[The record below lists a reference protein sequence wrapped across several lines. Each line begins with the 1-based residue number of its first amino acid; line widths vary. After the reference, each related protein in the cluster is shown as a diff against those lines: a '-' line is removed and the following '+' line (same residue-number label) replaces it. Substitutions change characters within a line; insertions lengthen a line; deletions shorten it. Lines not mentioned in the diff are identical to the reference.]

1 MTGAVAVAVNLR
13 LSADDLAYIL
23 ADSEAKV
30 LLIDRQFRPLY
41 DLVSARF
48 DDRITVLEA
57 HVDGEGPS
65 ELGRFIADQD
75 AALEAADRAPT
86 DMAFWIY
93 TSGTT
98 GFPKGAVHCHKDVP
112 VADLYVRET
121 LGVGHGDVLFATS
134 KLFFAYAL
142 GTCLFAS
149 LRLGATTVLSD
160 AWPGPEAVAKI
171 IDDHR
176 PTVVFSVPTMY
187 RNMLGDGVTDRDSFR
202 AVRHFVSAGE
212 KLPAS
217 LWQRWTDATGVEILD
232 GMGTSETIYMLL
244 TNSPGAVCPGSSGKA
259 APGVELRLADDEG
272 GAVPSGQ
279 PGILWAR
286 IESRCACYWGKPEIS
301 AEVFRGDWFRSGDMY
316 LVDGDGYWHHQ
327 GRYDDMLKIS
337 GQWVSPAEIEEVVL
351 ADTPVRDAVVVVT
364 EDGDELT
371 RTTLFVVPPDGGAG
385 LETLEAEIRAALV
398 HKLSPYKCPKWI
410 RFVEAIPRTATGKA
424 QRFKLRSE
432 QHGTMP

>member
-1 MTGAVAVAVNLR
+1 MPADCGSDERRGEGMNAGDELLGPARAQGRGPSPALLWRDEVVSYDALAEAIDKAGNGLKSLGVGPDDRVVMLLTDSPELVACYLGAMKIGAVAVAVNLR

-48 DDRITVLEA
+48 HDRLTVVEA
-57 HVDGEGPS
+57 HVDGAGPS
-65 ELGRFIADQD
+65 QLGRFIAQQD
-75 AALEAADRAPT
+75 AALAATDRAPD

-98 GFPKGAVHCHKDVP
+98 GFPKGAVHSHKDVP
-112 VADLYVRET
+112 VAELYARET
-121 LGVGHGDVLFATS
+121 LGIGPGDVLFATS

-160 AWPGPEAVAKI
+160 VWPGPEAVAGI
-171 IDDHR
+171 IDTHR

-217 LWQRWTDATGVEILD
+217 LWHRWTDATRVEILD

-244 TNSPGAVCPGSSGKA
+244 TNSPGAVCPWQFRQGGARRRAQARGRRGRGGTIGPAGYPVGADCVSLHELLGQARDVGRGLSRRVVSQRRHVFGGRRRLLASSG
-259 APGVELRLADDEG
+259 
-272 GAVPSGQ
+272 
-279 PGILWAR
+279 
-286 IESRCACYWGKPEIS
+286 
-301 AEVFRGDWFRSGDMY
+301 
-316 LVDGDGYWHHQ
+316 
-327 GRYDDMLKIS
+327 
-337 GQWVSPAEIEEVVL
+337 
-351 ADTPVRDAVVVVT
+351 
-364 EDGDELT
+364 
-371 RTTLFVVPPDGGAG
+371 
-385 LETLEAEIRAALV
+385 AL
-398 HKLSPYKCPKWI
+398 
-410 RFVEAIPRTATGKA
+410 
-424 QRFKLRSE
+424 
-432 QHGTMP
+432 